1 MGGQNGNLLTPTVN
15 STRHKQIIVEGLR
28 TILLVLFYYTFSIGI
43 TFYNKWMFSK
53 FHFPI
58 ATTSVHFTI
67 TFLLSGLTRELGRIC
82 CKRKPVTLSWDVM
95 LKKVLPTGIISA
107 LDIGLSNWSFMFITV
122 SLYTMVKSSCI
133 LFILFFS
140 LLLGLEKPRPNLIVI
155 VVFISFGLFLFVY
168 QSTQFNV
175 EGFVLVLLAA
185 FLGGARWTLSQILCQ
200 KSEIGLSNPIDAIYH
215 LTPTMIIGLFPIFIG
230 NESSFMVSKYT
241 FGAAT
246 TQDLLAS
253 VSLICMGGVLAFF
266 LSVSEYLLLSYTSS
280 LTLSISGIF
289 KELMT
294 LIIATTIGT
303 DEISLLNWVG
313 FGICLCGIGIHVKN
327 KYEFQ
332 LESQRNEETSGL
344 IANELL
350 QEGSSSE
357 EEDTLTLLA
366 NQR

>member
-1 MGGQNGNLLTPTVN
+1 MGGIDT
-15 STRHKQIIVEGLR
+15 STGTRKSIVVEGLR
-28 TILLVLFYYTFSIGI
+28 TVLLILFYYSFSIGI
-43 TFYNKWMFSK
+43 TFYNKWMFSQ

-67 TFLLSGLTRELGRIC
+67 TFILSGLARELGRIC
-82 CKRKPVTLSWDVM
+82 CKRKPVTLTWDTM

-140 LLLGLEKPRPNLIVI
+140 LLLGLEKPRPNLIII
-155 VVFISFGLFLFVY
+155 VFCISLGLFLFVFK
-168 QSTQFNV
+168 STQFNL
-175 EGFVLVLLAA
+175 EGFVLVLIAA

-230 NESSFMVSKYT
+230 NESSFMLSKYT
-241 FGAAT
+241 FGAET
-246 TQDLLAS
+246 TTDLLAS
-253 VSLICMGGVLAFF
+253 LSLICVGGVLAFF

-303 DEISLLNWVG
+303 DEIELINWLG
-313 FGICLCGIGIHVKN
+313 FGICICGIGVHVKN
-327 KYEFQ
+327 KYDAQ
-332 LESQRNEETSGL
+332 LERQSTEEASGL

-350 QEGSSSE
+350 QDDSSSG